1 MHNEIKVLPPIDIE
15 TFQSDIAGDRSGCD
29 PIEFLDHFGPLIQNF
44 ERLAVGRY
52 FWFILDFSEWR
63 HCAAGGDV
71 EGLTPFTKKEF
82 TTLDPMKLNAATH
95 PEDLPKVLTLSGQWL
110 NFYAQYEFEEVK
122 ELKMSLFFRMMN
134 AAGNYYWIMVQYPDV
149 ILDKNGKIV
158 YGLAL
163 ATDISHIK
171 THGEPMMN
179 ILNQKKDICQ
189 QFFCLNTNTLSK
201 TELSSPRL
209 TRREKEIL
217 QLMAKGNGS
226 KQIASILFI
235 STKTVDNH
243 RQNMLRKTGSKSS
256 SELVVMG
263 IRMGL
268 I

>member
-1 MHNEIKVLPPIDIE
+1 MQNEIQVLVPMDPQ
-15 TFQSDIAGDRSGCD
+15 TFRSGLATDKSGTECINPLPYFL
-29 PIEFLDHFGPLIQNF
+29 PIIQNF

-52 FWFILDFSEWR
+52 FWFILDFPEWR
-63 HCAAGGDV
+63 HCVAGGDV
-71 EGLTPFTKKEF
+71 EGLTPFTKTEF
-82 TTLDPMKLNAATH
+82 ATLDPMKLNAATH
-95 PEDLPKVLTLSGQWL
+95 PEDLDKVLSLSRQWL
-110 NFYAQYEFEEVK
+110 NFYAQYELEEVK

-134 AAGNYYWIMVQYPDV
+134 AIGNYYWIMVQYPDV
-149 ILDKNGKIV
+149 ILDKKGKIV

-179 ILNQKKDICQ
+179 ILNQKKDICL

-201 TELSSPRL
+201 TELPFPRL

-217 QLMAKGNGS
+217 QLLAKGHGS
-226 KQIASILFI
+226 KQIASMLFI
-235 STKTVDNH
+235 SPKTVDNH
-243 RQNMLRKTGSKSS
+243 RQNMLHKTGSKSS

-263 IRMGL
+263 VRIGL